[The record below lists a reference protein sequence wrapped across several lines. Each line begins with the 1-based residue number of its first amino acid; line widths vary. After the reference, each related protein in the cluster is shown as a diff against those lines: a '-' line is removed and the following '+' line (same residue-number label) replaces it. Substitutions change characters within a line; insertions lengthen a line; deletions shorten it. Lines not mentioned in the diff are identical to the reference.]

1 MTMIVKIQ
9 RSLSATASHQQ
20 VLIYN
25 EPKTVV
31 SETEMTP
38 ELTKWLGDRDKVYAK
53 ASLKKGHL
61 TILGL
66 VKAQPW

>member
-9 RSLSATASHQQ
+9 KSLVTTAGNQQ

-31 SETEMTP
+31 TEQNITP
-38 ELTKWLGDRDKVYAK
+38 ELSKWLGDRDKVYAK